1 MFLKTSNMKEQT
13 VVVLSTNEYATDMQK
28 EINAY
33 LEKGW
38 QVASVTAQHVAIGE
52 RGTIRGGYFVV
63 LERILD

>member
-1 MFLKTSNMKEQT
+1 MIKEQT
-13 VVVLSTNEYATDMQK
+13 AVVLSANDYASDQQK

-38 QVASVTAQHVAIGE
+38 YVVSVTAQHVAIGE

-63 LERILD
+63 LERENN

>member
-1 MFLKTSNMKEQT
+1 MIKEQT
-13 VVVLSTNEYATDMQK
+13 AVVLSANDYASDMQK

-52 RGTIRGGYFVV
+52 QGTIGGGYFVV
-63 LERILD
+63 LERT

>member
-1 MFLKTSNMKEQT
+1 MIKEQT
-13 VVVLSTNEYATDMQK
+13 AVVLSANDYASDMQK

-63 LERILD
+63 LERENN

>member
-1 MFLKTSNMKEQT
+1 MIKEQIA
-13 VVVLSTNEYATDMQK
+13 VVLSGLNYASDMQE
-28 EINAY
+28 EINEY

-63 LERILD
+63 LERILNN

>member
-1 MFLKTSNMKEQT
+1 MIKEQL
-13 VVVLSTNEYATDMQK
+13 VVVLNGFDYASDQQK

-38 QVASVTAQHVAIGE
+38 HIVSVTAQHVAMGE

-63 LERILD
+63 LERENY

>member
-1 MFLKTSNMKEQT
+1 MKEHR
-13 VVVLSTNEYATDMQK
+13 VVVFNGADYASDMQK

-63 LERILD
+63 LERT

>member
-1 MFLKTSNMKEQT
+1 MIKEQLA
-13 VVVLSTNEYATDMQK
+13 VVLHGEQYTSGMQK

-38 QVASVTAQHVAIGE
+38 HILSVTAQHVAMGE

-63 LERILD
+63 LERENN

>member
-1 MFLKTSNMKEQT
+1 MKEHR
-13 VVVLSTNEYATDMQK
+13 VVVLSGSDYASDMQK

-52 RGTIRGGYFVV
+52 QGTIRGGYFVV
-63 LERILD
+63 LERT

>member
-1 MFLKTSNMKEQT
+1 MIKEQT
-13 VVVLSTNEYATDMQK
+13 AVVLSANDYASDQQK

-38 QVASVTAQHVAIGE
+38 YVVSVTAQHVAIGE